1 MDYKPENPI
10 IVQGDKTVLLE
21 VHSPLYEQARDGLA
35 RFAELVKSPEH
46 IHTYRITPLSIWN
59 AVAAGFSADEAVST
73 LESFAKYDIPAHVI
87 TEIKDYAGR
96 YGRIKLEK
104 DGDRLKLSVSDI
116 YLAEELYRHKVIFAL
131 IAERSDKTEFKVLP
145 INRGLLKQE
154 LIRIGWPAEDLAGYV
169 KGEKF
174 EINLNDQTSV
184 GAPFKLRDYQQ
195 NAVDIF
201 HAGGGV
207 KGGSGVVVMPCGAG
221 KTIIGIGT
229 MACLDT
235 STLIITTS
243 TTALRQW
250 REELID
256 KTSVTEDDV
265 GEYSGFAKDIAPIT
279 ITTYQM
285 LTHRKSKQENFEH
298 FELFNKR
305 KWGLIVYDEVHVLPA
320 PVFMVTAQIQATR
333 RLGLTAT
340 LVREDGK
347 EEDVFALIGP
357 KRADVPWKVLEDSGW
372 IAPAI
377 CREVRLTLPEELKME
392 YAIANNRDKFRIA
405 SENSEKLK
413 VVEKLLEK
421 HQGEST
427 LVIGQYLSQLEYIA
441 EKLDAPLLTG
451 KTKQSLRDELFKG
464 FKDGE
469 IKVLVV
475 SKVANF
481 AVDLP
486 DARVAIQVSG
496 TFGSR
501 QEEAQRLGRIL
512 RPKEDGGQA
521 TFYTLVTR
529 DTTEMGFAQHRQLF
543 LTEQGY
549 AYEILDASVYEQG

>member
-1 MDYKPENPI
+1 MDYKPDNPV

-21 VHSPLYEQARDGLA
+21 VHSPFYKDARDGLA

-59 AVAAGFSADEAVST
+59 AVAAGYSSDEAVAT
-73 LESFAKYDIPAHVI
+73 LEKYAKYEIPAHVI
-87 TEIKDYAGR
+87 TEIQDFAGR
-96 YGRIKLEK
+96 YGRVVLEK
-104 DGDRLKLSVSDI
+104 DDQGLKLTVSDI
-116 YLAEELYRHKVIFAL
+116 YLAEEIYRHKKILSLVS
-131 IAERSDKTEFKVLP
+131 ERTDKTEFRVLP
-145 INRGLLKQE
+145 INRGLIKQE
-154 LIRIGWPAEDLAGYV
+154 LIRIGWPAEDMAGYV
-169 KGEKF
+169 EGEKF
-174 EINLNDQTSV
+174 NISLKDTTTV
-184 GAPFKLRDYQQ
+184 GASFNLRDYQQ
-195 NAVDIF
+195 NAVEIF

-207 KGGSGVVVMPCGAG
+207 KGGSGVIVMPCGAG
-221 KTIIGIGT
+221 KTIIGIGA
-229 MACLDT
+229 MSKLNT

-250 REELID
+250 KDELVD
-256 KTSVTEDDV
+256 KTTIDPDDI
-265 GEYSGFAKDIAPIT
+265 GEYSGYSKQIAPIT

-285 LTHRKSKQENFEH
+285 LTHRKNKDDKFEH
-298 FELFNKR
+298 FELFDKR
-305 KWGLIVYDEVHVLPA
+305 RWGLIVYDEVHVLPA

-372 IAPAI
+372 IAPAV
-377 CREVRLTLPEELKME
+377 CREIRLQLPEEAKME

-405 SENSEKLK
+405 AENPLKLDT
-413 VVEKLLEK
+413 VEKILEQHK
-421 HQGEST
+421 GQPT
-427 LVIGQYLSQLEYIA
+427 LVIGQYLAQLEYIA

-451 KTKQSLRDELFKG
+451 KTRQSHRDELYKK
-464 FKDGE
+464 FKDGD

-512 RPKEDGGQA
+512 RPKEDDGQA

-529 DTTEMGFAQHRQLF
+529 DTQEMSFAQHRQLF

-549 AYEILDASVYEQG
+549 VYEILDSSIYE